1 MAVHVSDEERA
12 SWTVTAKVDTKGASE
27 VTASACLCS
36 EILIPKNTWENKEKY
51 DNKANE
57 LADAFNKN
65 FSQFAEF
72 ANEEIL
78 DAVPKATIRS

>member
-1 MAVHVSDEERA
+1 MISAILNGELEDVEYSTHVVFGLKMPKSCPN
-12 SWTVTAKVDTKGASE
+12 VP
-27 VTASACLCS
+27 S
-36 EILIPKNTWENKEKY
+36 EILRPKNTWENKEKY

-57 LADAFNKN
+57 LADAFNRN

-78 DAVPKATIRS
+78 SAAPKTTIKS